1 MSGIA
6 WKRLS
11 SSDTISLANPITNS
25 TTLQRTM
32 SLPPAEQTGSSTRET
47 GTVEKLLA
55 SYGFVR
61 CCDRD
66 VRLFFHYSQY
76 SGNAA
81 SDLRVGDFVEFEM
94 VTDRKTGKPV
104 ASKLYKVVTGLN
116 DLIEEPVEGV
126 VVKALRENGAGQL
139 SYELSGESFFLTF
152 YERDVEGD
160 AELQKD
166 DIVSFIVSTD
176 QSNRTVRA
184 KRIKVMKPVVKHRG
198 VVSSM
203 KESFGFI
210 ERDDVA
216 KEIFF
221 HFSEFQ
227 GNASEL
233 CLGSEVEFVIGNRND
248 KEVGTEITLLPPGSV
263 IFEDINAGTF
273 TGRII
278 KASSRASSRR
288 SLEPTPGKIH
298 MESGDGAKQELQY
311 RDKDLMQNHTFWVG
325 DVVLFSVVTDRR
337 NHTQRATNIVLD
349 QSSFTENNEQRETGT
364 VAAVKEGFGFIK
376 CADRE
381 ARMFFHFSELLDEGD
396 VHISDEVE
404 FTVVQDPTS
413 VQRSIAIRVKK
424 LPKGSV
430 IFEIVGTETL
440 VGEVEKIPLNMWGR
454 SPGRNHSREH
464 DLGYITYEKNGS
476 KERIAFHAK
485 DTDLKVP
492 PEEGDEVSF
501 NIAEIKRDKTTMA
514 VNISVLDRT
523 FDPSK
528 RGYVAVLKESFGF
541 LETEEHDREVF
552 FHYSQFEGDINA
564 VNIGDEV
571 EFSLVRKGSK
581 SSAEKVKVIPKGTI
595 PPEKMHPGLLKGKVI
610 RPLRCIDPQQAEYTG
625 LIQEISEDGS
635 EGASYPYCILS
646 LADKHEFLQ
655 KNDQVCF
662 QLASAGKKVWA
673 WKVAGQ
679 RKFARAKVSSVKGQF
694 GFIDYDIGEGKKLF
708 FHVSEV
714 VDGVEIAQGHE
725 VEFVIVQNQKNGR
738 FSAVNVRRLTETQRP
753 QRLSRIKSVQGGSG
767 PKLVIL
773 RQPRGPDG
781 TKGFALQ
788 R

>member
-1 MSGIA
+1 M
-6 WKRLS
+6 
-11 SSDTISLANPITNS
+11 
-25 TTLQRTM
+25 
-32 SLPPAEQTGSSTRET
+32 RET
-47 GTVEKLLA
+47 GSVEKLLA

-61 CCDRD
+61 CADRD
-66 VRLFFHYSQY
+66 VRLFFHYSQFT
-76 SGNAA
+76 GNAA

-116 DLIEEPVEGV
+116 DMVEEPVEGI
-126 VVKALRENGAGQL
+126 VVKEISEIGPGQL

-152 YERDVEGD
+152 YERDMEGE
-160 AELQKD
+160 AKLQKD
-166 DIVSFIVSTD
+166 DVVSFIVATD

-210 ERDDVA
+210 ERDDVT

-227 GNASEL
+227 GNASDL
-233 CLGSEVEFVIGNRND
+233 CLGSEVEFIIGNRND
-248 KEVGTEITLLPPGSV
+248 KHVGIEITLLPQGTV
-263 IFEDINAGTF
+263 VFEDVNAGTF
-273 TGRII
+273 TGRIV
-278 KASSRASSRR
+278 KASFRSSSRR
-288 SLEPTPGKIH
+288 SLEPTPGKLY
-298 MESGDGAKQELQY
+298 MESGDGTKQELQY
-311 RDKDLMQNHTFWVG
+311 RDKDLLRNHTFWV
-325 DVVLFSVVTDRR
+325 DDIVLFNVVTDRR
-337 NHTQRATNIVLD
+337 NHTQRATNIMLD
-349 QSSFTENNEQRETGT
+349 DSSFTENNEQRETGT

-404 FTVVQDPTS
+404 FTVVQDPAS

-424 LPKGSV
+424 LPKGTV
-430 IFEIVGTETL
+430 IFEIIGSETF

-454 SPGRNHSREH
+454 SPGRNHNREH
-464 DLGYITYEKNGS
+464 DLGCIIYERDGAR
-476 KERIAFHAK
+476 ETVAFHAK

-501 NIAEIKRDKTTMA
+501 NIAEIKRDKTSMA

-552 FHYSQFEGDINA
+552 FHYSQFDGEVNA
-564 VNIGDEV
+564 LCVGDEV
-571 EFSLVRKGSK
+571 EFSLARKGSK
-581 SSAEKVKVIPKGTI
+581 ASAERVKLIPKGTI
-595 PPEKMHPGLLKGKVI
+595 PAEKIQPGLLKGKVL

-635 EGASYPYCILS
+635 DGSSYPYCILS

-655 KNDQVCF
+655 KHDDVCF
-662 QLASAGKKVWA
+662 QLATSGKKVWA

-714 VDGVEIAQGHE
+714 VDGVEIAPGHE

-738 FSAVNVRRLTETQRP
+738 YSAVNVRRLTESQRP
-753 QRLSRIKSVQGGSG
+753 QRLSRLKSVQGSIG